1 VVDDR
6 IVLELECLARHGAL
20 DLELAAP
27 QLFRVRI
34 ECPARP
40 VASDQLADALDY
52 RRPHEIALA
61 ILAGPPRR
69 LLETLADEIATR
81 IRDDVG
87 VPWVRVRL
95 TKVHPSGLSGSAS
108 VEVVRAV
115 PSADGAGRGRR
126 RAPAPNA
133 ALVELHVPDFGPV
146 KEFYGALGFRVERED
161 RSPDGD
167 GYLVLALDGN
177 LLAFWPGSSLVE
189 RHPYFRATEA
199 KPGHRVE
206 IVLMVEDLEAA
217 HERASRLGAVVA
229 PLVRRPW
236 GARDFRAADPF
247 GFYLR
252 FSEPHDVRVPPRAG
266 YPVDH

>member
-1 VVDDR
+1 MDDR
-6 IVLELECLARHGAL
+6 IVLDLECLARHGAL
-20 DLELAAP
+20 DEELAAA
-27 QLFRVRI
+27 QLFRIRI

-61 ILAGPPRR
+61 VLEGPPRR

-81 IRDDVG
+81 IRDDLG
-87 VPWVRVRL
+87 RPWVRVRV
-95 TKVHPSGLSGSAS
+95 TKVHPSGLTGSAS

-115 PSADGAGRGRR
+115 PLADAAARGHRH
-126 RAPAPNA
+126 APVPNA

-146 KEFYGALGFRVERED
+146 KEFYGALGFRVARED
-161 RSPDGD
+161 RSDDGD

-189 RHPYFRATEA
+189 RHPYFGDADL
-199 KPGHRVE
+199 KVGHRVE
-206 IVLMVEDLEAA
+206 IVLMVEAIEVI
-217 HERASRLGAVVA
+217 HERARQLGAVVA
-229 PLVRRPW
+229 PLVHRPW
-236 GARDFRAADPF
+236 GVRDFRAQDPF

-252 FSEPHDVRVPPRAG
+252 FSEPQDVRVPPRG
-266 YPVDH
+266 VS

>member
-1 VVDDR
+1 MVDDR
-6 IVLELECLARHGAL
+6 IVLELECVARHGAL
-20 DLELAAP
+20 DEELATAQP
-27 QLFRVRI
+27 FRVRI

-61 ILAGPPRR
+61 VLAGPPRR
-69 LLETLADEIATR
+69 LLETLADEIASR

-87 VPWVRVRL
+87 VPWVRVRV
-95 TKVHPSGLSGSAS
+95 TKLRPPGLAGSAS
-108 VEVVRAV
+108 VEVFR
-115 PSADGAGRGRR
+115 GAAHRT
-126 RAPAPNA
+126 APNA

-146 KEFYGALGFRVERED
+146 KDFYGALGFHVEREEH
-161 RSPDGD
+161 PPD

-177 LLAFWPGSSLVE
+177 LLAFWPGSSLVD
-189 RHPYFRATEA
+189 RHPYFGDAEA

-206 IVLMVEDLEAA
+206 IVLMVEDLDAA

-236 GARDFRAADPF
+236 GVRDFRAADPF

-252 FSEPHDVRVPPRAG
+252 FSEPHDVRVPPRAATER
-266 YPVDH
+266 P

>member
-1 VVDDR
+1 MVDDR

-20 DLELAAP
+20 DLEPATAQP
-27 QLFRVRI
+27 FRVLI

-40 VASDQLADALDY
+40 VASDELADALDY

-61 ILAGPPRR
+61 VLAGPPRR
-69 LLETLADEIATR
+69 LLETLAGEIATR

-87 VPWVRVRL
+87 VAWVRVRV
-95 TKVHPSGLSGSAS
+95 TKVHPSGIAGSAS

-115 PSADGAGRGRR
+115 ERTA
-126 RAPAPNA
+126 APNA
-133 ALVELHVPDFGPV
+133 AMVELHVPDFGPV

-161 RSPDGD
+161 RSDGED

-177 LLAFWPGSSLVE
+177 LLAFWPGSPLVK
-189 RHPYFRATEA
+189 RHPYFGDADA
-199 KPGHRVE
+199 KAGHRVE
-206 IVLMVEDLEAA
+206 IVLMVEDLEAV
-217 HERASRLGAVVA
+217 HERARGLGAVVA

-252 FSEPHDVRVPPRAG
+252 FSEPHDVRIRPRAATNEG
-266 YPVDH
+266 P